1 MLRDLAKI
9 LGPRHAGALRVY
21 LAWLV
26 AYAVLE
32 GAAIALLV
40 PVLKALLSSDPAG
53 ATPWLLTLA
62 GAVAVYYL
70 ARHQQTM
77 KGFALALVVLT
88 TLHDRLGD
96 HVATLPLGWF
106 SSEKVGRLAQSATG
120 GTMMVTNVFAHLMT
134 PVASGVLTP
143 ATIALAMLLFD
154 WRLGLATL
162 ACVPLIYLAH
172 RWSSRWIGR
181 TEEAVDAAGAEA
193 GNRVVEF
200 ARHQQVLRAFGRTS
214 DGYPPLDAAIAAQ
227 QAAGGSMLRNT
238 IPRLLV
244 GGLSVHLAFLALI
257 SVGLTLALT
266 GAVDPVELVAL
277 LALAAR
283 FAGPLAEA
291 AGRTGLLRM
300 AANDLHRLAEIF
312 DQPALPQPATPAA
325 PTRPGTIAFE
335 RVTFAYRPD
344 QPVLHDLS
352 FQIPAR
358 TLTAIVGP
366 SGSGKTTITRLLLR
380 FFDVSSGRVLVG
392 GTDVRAQDSETLMAQ
407 MAPVMQEVYLF
418 DDTIE
423 ANIRIGRPDAG
434 EDEVREAARLAG
446 VEEIVARLPQGWN
459 TPVGEAGSLLS
470 GGERQRVA
478 LARAVLKDAPIVLLD
493 EATAALDPENEHFVQ
508 ATIQRLKQRAT
519 VVVIAHRLPTI
530 AAADRILVLDG
541 GRLVESGNH
550 RDLLARNGRYAAF
563 WRERRRAHGWR
574 LVPEAGPAAQP
585 KRHPGPGVPA

>member
-53 ATPWLLTLA
+53 AAPWLLTLA
-62 GAVAVYYL
+62 GAVAVYCL

-352 FQIPAR
+352 FQFR
-358 TLTAIVGP
+358 
-366 SGSGKTTITRLLLR
+366 R
-380 FFDVSSGRVLVG
+380 GR
-392 GTDVRAQDSETLMAQ
+392 
-407 MAPVMQEVYLF
+407 
-418 DDTIE
+418 
-423 ANIRIGRPDAG
+423 
-434 EDEVREAARLAG
+434 
-446 VEEIVARLPQGWN
+446 
-459 TPVGEAGSLLS
+459 
-470 GGERQRVA
+470 
-478 LARAVLKDAPIVLLD
+478 
-493 EATAALDPENEHFVQ
+493 
-508 ATIQRLKQRAT
+508 
-519 VVVIAHRLPTI
+519 
-530 AAADRILVLDG
+530 
-541 GRLVESGNH
+541 
-550 RDLLARNGRYAAF
+550 
-563 WRERRRAHGWR
+563 
-574 LVPEAGPAAQP
+574 
-585 KRHPGPGVPA
+585 